1 MGHTVKWGTLRPKR
15 PYLWLSQLL
24 VLAGLF
30 HFCSG
35 KLHLQLSSS
44 AATRDRGTSFLHRA
58 APAGL
63 LFHFWFG
70 LQREKH
76 WTRVL
81 QKLVVV

>member
-1 MGHTVKWGTLRPKR
+1 MAFRAASAIREDFVQGWGFAPH
-15 PYLWLSQLL
+15 LL
-24 VLAGLF
+24 PCA
-30 HFCSG
+30 G
-35 KLHLQLSSS
+35 KLHLHLSPH
-44 AATRDRGTSFLHRA
+44 AVTQDRGTSFLHRA

-76 WTRVL
+76 WTRL